1 MNISIILQSNF
12 LRFLL
17 VGGLNTLFGFSVYAL
32 LALTEVS
39 TWIILL
45 ISNFIGMIFN
55 FFTTGGLVFF
65 DVSILRMPRFITC
78 YISIYLIY
86 LSLINWLEPIFESR
100 ITAMALI
107 VLPVTVLSYLILKF
121 FVFRHKTL

>member
-1 MNISIILQSNF
+1 
-12 LRFLL
+12 
-17 VGGLNTLFGFSVYAL
+17 
-32 LALTEVS
+32 
-39 TWIILL
+39 
-45 ISNFIGMIFN
+45 MIFN